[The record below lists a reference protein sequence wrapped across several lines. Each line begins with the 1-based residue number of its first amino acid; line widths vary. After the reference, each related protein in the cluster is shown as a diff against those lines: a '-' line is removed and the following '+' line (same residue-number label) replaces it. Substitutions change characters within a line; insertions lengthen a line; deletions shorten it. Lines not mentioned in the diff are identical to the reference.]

1 MPSFPPIVVRQPQ
14 PHDLVDD
21 PVVVCGLGVGF
32 EGVVGAARA
41 RDATGAALAEVPI
54 RAGGTGIWGNF
65 HVELSLGTVPAT
77 PQGALEVFGFHAGTG
92 AEIGKLVVPIV
103 FGRALVDPYIGFLQ
117 REVAAGDTLGAIAQQ
132 VYGDAA
138 LFPRIFEANR
148 DQIFDPDLIYPGQ
161 VLRVPQ

>member
-21 PVVVCGLGVGF
+21 PVVVCGVGVGF
-32 EGVVGAARA
+32 EGVVGAARV
-41 RDATGAALAEVPI
+41 RDANGAALAQVPI

-65 HVELSLGTVPAT
+65 HVELPLGAVPAT

-92 AEIGKLVVPIV
+92 AEVGKLVVPIV

-117 REVAAGDTLGAIAQQ
+117 REIEAGDTLAAIAQQ
-132 VYGDAA
+132 FYGDAA
-138 LFPRIFEANR
+138 LWPRIFEANR
-148 DQIFDPDLIYPGQ
+148 DQIFDPDLIFPGQ
-161 VLRVPQ
+161 TLRVPQ